1 MNNNSEKQF
10 ICHLSSILPERIG
23 GKRGTKPI
31 EKDVLITEL
40 FKLFKTNCG
49 WRNIKHSSVCRN
61 YFMELQRRGSIKKY
75 FNLLIKDYSK
85 QRLDKSIVDSSDI
98 VNYNTN
104 GIVKYSGK
112 YHNPCVKLTI
122 EVSSECVPVYG
133 RLDKGSESDS
143 VILDKM
149 LEDKDKLP
157 YELYADKGYE
167 KYDRRRELKKRNCQ
181 VRIEMKKLDKNRK
194 RGPRFIFTSEHKRMR
209 GSIEKVMAWIKTFMI
224 VRLSRIR
231 IKSLISGMF
240 FFCLSYTTFTR
251 LKKL

>member
-1 MNNNSEKQF
+1 M
-10 ICHLSSILPERIG
+10 
-23 GKRGTKPI
+23 
-31 EKDVLITEL
+31 
-40 FKLFKTNCG
+40 
-49 WRNIKHSSVCRN
+49 
-61 YFMELQRRGSIKKY
+61 
-75 FNLLIKDYSK
+75 
-85 QRLDKSIVDSSDI
+85 
-98 VNYNTN
+98 
-104 GIVKYSGK
+104 
-112 YHNPCVKLTI
+112 KLTI